1 MRKWSLNHL
10 SGSFPVSESNRVELI
25 RECLEETLN
34 PTKLEIVDDS
44 HLHAGHSGHGGAG
57 HFQVHIVSEKFNGL
71 ATLARHR
78 LVYSALENMMQTE
91 IHALSIKAQSLDETA

>member
-1 MRKWSLNHL
+1 M
-10 SGSFPVSESNRVELI
+10 SESNRVELI

-34 PTKLEIVDDS
+34 PTELEIVDDS

-91 IHALSIKAQSLDETA
+91 IHALSIKAETPNEDE

>member
-1 MRKWSLNHL
+1 M
-10 SGSFPVSESNRVELI
+10 SEPNRVELI

-34 PTKLEIVDDS
+34 PTELEIVDDS

-57 HFQVHIVSEKFNGL
+57 HFQVHIISEKFNGL

-91 IHALSIKAQSLDETA
+91 IHALSIKAETPNEDE

>member
-1 MRKWSLNHL
+1 MRKLLLNHL
-10 SGSFPVSESNRVELI
+10 SGSSLVSEPNRVDLI
-25 RECLEETLN
+25 RDYLEESLN
-34 PTKLEIVDDS
+34 PAQLEIIDDS

>member
-1 MRKWSLNHL
+1 MSEPNRVDLIRDYLEESLN
-10 SGSFPVSESNRVELI
+10 PAQ
-25 RECLEETLN
+25 
-34 PTKLEIVDDS
+34 LEIIDDS

>member
-1 MRKWSLNHL
+1 
-10 SGSFPVSESNRVELI
+10 VSEPNRVELI

-34 PTKLEIVDDS
+34 PTELEIVDDS
-44 HLHAGHSGHGGAG
+44 HLHVGHSGHGGAG

-91 IHALSIKAQSLDETA
+91 IHALNIKAQSLDETA

>member
-1 MRKWSLNHL
+1 M
-10 SGSFPVSESNRVELI
+10 SEPNRVELI

-34 PTKLEIVDDS
+34 PTELEIVDDS

-91 IHALSIKAQSLDETA
+91 IHALSIKAETPNKDE

>member
-1 MRKWSLNHL
+1 M
-10 SGSFPVSESNRVELI
+10 SELNRVELI
-25 RECLEETLN
+25 RERLEETLN
-34 PTKLEIVDDS
+34 PTQLEIVDDS

-91 IHALSIKAQSLDETA
+91 IHAQVSKRNRQMKLHKGNPNVRYT

>member
-1 MRKWSLNHL
+1 
-10 SGSFPVSESNRVELI
+10 VSEPNRVELI
-25 RECLEETLN
+25 RKCLEETLN
-34 PTKLEIVDDS
+34 PTELEIVDDS

-71 ATLARHR
+71 AALARHR

-91 IHALSIKAQSLDETA
+91 IHALSIKAETPNEDE